1 MSASVSQFLVDTLV
15 YTGLLIVLVLALRAP
30 VARLF
35 GPQVAYT
42 LWALPLLRLFM
53 PPLQLPASM
62 APTVQNA
69 EPLLLAVHETP
80 ALPTYEAAPAAFSL
94 AEAVP
99 AVWVIGAVLFLAWR
113 TRQYFAMRRT
123 YLAGARPMGEVGRI
137 RLVETPAAD
146 LPLAFGIRDKVVALP
161 PGFMALHDRNA
172 RDLAIAHELAHHRGH
187 DLLANLAAQLLL
199 ALHWFNPLAWAGWRA
214 MRKDQEA
221 ACDARVVTG
230 RGRTERIA
238 YAEVIA
244 GFAAGDRLALAA
256 PLACRILG
264 EKSIIHRL
272 RTLTLAEVPTAR
284 RRMGLLTVMAGVV
297 ALPLT
302 ASISYAQPEVLH
314 LPEVPLPPT
323 GSVVERQ
330 VVIIDEPLGA
340 EVDEAS
346 LHKQEVQR
354 EDGSTVILR
363 TSSPVSPAEAR
374 ERVETAIAT
383 MPEPPAPPAPPL
395 PPAPP
400 NAAALQQVRQYTLRR
415 DDRIEISATAERQ
428 AEAAERQARN
438 AEREAAR
445 AEAMA
450 ERHAAQAE
458 SHAEL
463 ADASALIALESVLQ
477 TLDNIPMPEEA
488 RAEARREIEREIA
501 AMRDRR
507 EVSSNAV
514 TVTLPGKEWLTATV
528 ARVGFQVS
536 FGSAKRAAP
545 ALQYTQLRQIVASS
559 AKDCPD
565 ETAASQVA

>member
-1 MSASVSQFLVDTLV
+1 MSPTFSQFLADTLV

-30 VARLF
+30 VARWF
-35 GPQVAYT
+35 GPQVAYA

-62 APTVQNA
+62 APAAQTAQ
-69 EPLLLAVHETP
+69 PMLLAAQDMP
-80 ALPTYEAAPAAFSL
+80 PLPVYEAAPAAISI
-94 AEAVP
+94 AEALP
-99 AVWVIGAVLFLAWR
+99 TLWVIGAVLFLGWR
-113 TRQYFAMRRT
+113 ARQYFAMRRS
-123 YLAGARPMGEVGRI
+123 YLADARPVGEVGRI

-161 PGFMALHDRNA
+161 PGFMALHDRTA

-230 RGRTERIA
+230 RARAERIA

-244 GFAAGDRLALAA
+244 GFAAGHRLSLAA
-256 PLACRILG
+256 PLACRMLG

-284 RRMGLLTVMAGVV
+284 RRFGVVAIAAGVL

-302 ASISYAQPEVLH
+302 ASISYAHPEVLH

-323 GSVVERQ
+323 DLHGERAI
-330 VVIIDEPLGA
+330 VIIDEPRGA
-340 EVDEAS
+340 EIDDTA
-346 LHKQEVQR
+346 LHTQEVR
-354 EDGSTVILR
+354 RGDGTTVILR
-363 TSSPVSPAEAR
+363 TSHAVSSEEAR
-374 ERVETAIAT
+374 ERVETAMAR
-383 MPEPPAPPAPPL
+383 MPEPPVPPAPPA
-395 PPAPP
+395 APS
-400 NAAALQQVRQYTLRR
+400 AAY
-415 DDRIEISATAERQ
+415 ERQ
-428 AEAAERQARN
+428 AQAAERA
-438 AEREAAR
+438 AAR
-445 AEAMA
+445 AEALA

-458 SHAEL
+458 AHAEL
-463 ADASALIALESVLQ
+463 AEASALMAMESVLQ
-477 TLDNIPMPEEA
+477 SLDNIPMPDQA
-488 RAEARREIEREIA
+488 RAEARREIAREISEL
-501 AMRDRR
+501 RERR

-514 TVTLPGKEWLTATV
+514 SVPGKQRLTATV
-528 ARVGFQVS
+528 AQVS
-536 FGSAKRAAP
+536 FRVNFGLVKQTAPVQRAA
-545 ALQYTQLRQIVASS
+545 LLRQPISDS

-565 ETAASQVA
+565 GAGAASRTV